1 MTKKKITAKRPAFYP
16 EAFKRQVIE
25 EHLRTGIPKSLLQ
38 EKHGICGKSA
48 IFNWMR
54 ALGYTPGSARTL
66 ILAAKR
72 PIVLEKERTL
82 TGDADDPRQRIE
94 QLERQLEDERLR
106 SEMYLRMI
114 EIAETEYKVPI
125 RKKPGT
131 K

>member
-1 MTKKKITAKRPAFYP
+1 MTKNKRTPKAPTFYT
-16 EAFKRQVIE
+16 EAFKRHVVE
-25 EHLRTGIPKSLLQ
+25 EHLRTGAPKCHIQ
-38 EKHGICGKSA
+38 EKYGIHGKSA
-48 IFNWMR
+48 IFNWMV
-54 ALGYTPGSARTL
+54 ALGYASVSPRTP
-66 ILAAKR
+66 ILPPKR
-72 PIVLEKERTL
+72 PIVLEKKQTF
-82 TGDADDPRQRIE
+82 TDGADSPQQRIE